1 MSVRKQLITT
11 IKEKNNEFQGK
22 KKKLKKNKNYNLI

>member
-11 IKEKNNEFQGK
+11 IKEKNNELQGK
-22 KKKLKKNKNYNLI
+22 KKKLKNK

>member
-11 IKEKNNEFQGK
+11 IKEKNNELQGK
-22 KKKLKKNKNYNLI
+22 KKKLKKKEL

>member
-11 IKEKNNEFQGK
+11 IKEKNKELQGK
-22 KKKLKKNKNYNLI
+22 KKKLKNK